1 MKPPEELDQTANK
14 PNPSR
19 FVEELADE
27 HDYWMSLTDAAR
39 ITRTSEPMVRRWVTT
54 GRLPVRKEPAGINQ
68 RTRLVRASDVAL
80 IRPIIDPTAAIT
92 DDIHKLDLL
101 SIPRQQE
108 QIIKE
113 HQHSLQ
119 LIQQMRQDLEAHV
132 QQTHTSFEQ
141 AATHLQQQGQEWN
154 RRLAAQQTEWQQALL
169 QQQKWHAEAA
179 LRADHQIQAL
189 LQQTTELEN
198 QGTQQQQA
206 LAHITDAHTT
216 LQQALQKLGQDVH
229 HQMDHLSHDFTTRL
243 RLQEQQFQNRCA
255 AMEKTLASYDQAHTQ
270 MQQRMAA
277 IQQNFLTLQETLLA
291 SIERQRSEI
300 DGVLELR
307 WSDLQHERTA
317 QYEYMK
323 KLEERQASLEIQ
335 DQARQNAWLAN
346 QEREKD
352 REQQIQLLTAM
363 LHEEKS
369 ARQLLA
375 EQFSQQHEQLQVLHR
390 QSEARRP
397 STEQ

>member
-1 MKPPEELDQTANK
+1 
-14 PNPSR
+14 
-19 FVEELADE
+19 
-27 HDYWMSLTDAAR
+27 
-39 ITRTSEPMVRRWVTT
+39 
-54 GRLPVRKEPAGINQ
+54 
-68 RTRLVRASDVAL
+68 
-80 IRPIIDPTAAIT
+80 
-92 DDIHKLDLL
+92 
-101 SIPRQQE
+101 
-108 QIIKE
+108 
-113 HQHSLQ
+113 
-119 LIQQMRQDLEAHV
+119 
-132 QQTHTSFEQ
+132 
-141 AATHLQQQGQEWN
+141 
-154 RRLAAQQTEWQQALL
+154 
-169 QQQKWHAEAA
+169 
-179 LRADHQIQAL
+179 